1 MKIPPFL
8 TPGDTIGIVA
18 PAKAITTDKIDDA
31 VNFWESNGFKVKV
44 SENCLGRSN
53 YFSGTDTVR
62 ARDFQTMLND
72 DTVKAIVCARGG
84 YGCIRIMDRI
94 NWASLMNDPKW
105 IIGFSDVT
113 VFHQYLNKLEIASM
127 HATMPL
133 NYSDNTPESLDSML
147 AQLTGKPYTFRW
159 NSLAKVK
166 EGEVSGTLIG
176 GNLAVLTSLIGTRFM
191 PDFTDKILVL
201 EEVGEPLYAIDRM
214 FYQLASSGVL
224 QQLKGLILGSF
235 SAIKDT
241 EVPYGE
247 SLASIVSHH
256 LNYLKLPTTFDF
268 PLGHQDDNRAL
279 IFGKTYT
286 LTVEA
291 NGDSELKTSN

>member
-18 PAKAITTDKIDDA
+18 PAKAITADKIDDA
-31 VNFWESNGFKVKV
+31 VNFWESNGFNVKV

-72 DTVKAIVCARGG
+72 DAVKAIVCARGG

-113 VFHQYLNKLEIASM
+113 VFHHYLNKLEIASM

-133 NYSDNTPESLDSML
+133 NYTDNTPESLDSML

-166 EGEVSGTLIG
+166 EGEVTGTLIG

-247 SLASIVSHH
+247 SLVSIVSHH

-279 IFGKTYT
+279 IFGRTYT